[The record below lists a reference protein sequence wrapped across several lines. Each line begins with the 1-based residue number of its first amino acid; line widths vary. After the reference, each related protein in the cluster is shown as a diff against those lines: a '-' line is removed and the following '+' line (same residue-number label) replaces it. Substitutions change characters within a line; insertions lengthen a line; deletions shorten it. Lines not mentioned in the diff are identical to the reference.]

1 MKVLHIYK
9 TYMPDTVGGV
19 ETAIQELSQGMKTF
33 GVESQILTVSNREQI
48 NTDDQ
53 ITVNRL
59 KKSFSISSCPFSINF
74 MRQFRDYTAS
84 ADIIHY
90 HFPWPFAEMMHLY
103 KQVDKPSLV
112 TYHSDIVRQWFLKP
126 LYRPLMKAFLTSV
139 DCIVTTSQNYLDT
152 SEDLKPFRDK
162 CIVIPIGLTDNFK
175 QDGSSTLNKW
185 KQRFQ
190 SKFILYIG
198 ATRYYKGLHL
208 LLDTAGY
215 TDADIVIAGS
225 GPLDD
230 LLKERVSQENLS
242 NVHLIGQVSQ
252 ADKAALLRLATG
264 VILPSHLRSEAFG
277 VTLVEGLM
285 YAKPLISTSIGTG
298 TSYINQHKETGIVVP
313 ANNVKQMLKAINT
326 LYYDETSAQRYGE
339 AARQRY
345 LQYFTQE
352 SYCKKY
358 MDAYRWLLEGNKMRA
373 FN

>member
-1 MKVLHIYK
+1 
-9 TYMPDTVGGV
+9 MPDTVGGV
-19 ETAIQELSQGMKTF
+19 ETAIQELAQGMNTF
-33 GVESQILTVSNREQI
+33 GVQSQVLTVSDREQTNI
-48 NTDDQ
+48 DDH
-53 ITVNRL
+53 ITVNRF
-59 KKSFSISSCPFSINF
+59 KKSFSISSCPFSIDF
-74 MRQFRDYTAS
+74 MRKFRDYTA
-84 ADIIHY
+84 AVDIIHY
-90 HFPWPFAEMMHLY
+90 HFPWPFAEMIHLFN
-103 KQVDKPSLV
+103 QVDKPSLV
-112 TYHSDIVRQWFLKP
+112 TYHSDIVRQRFLKP
-126 LYRPLMKAFLTSV
+126 FYRPLMKAFLASV
-139 DCIVTTSQNYLDT
+139 NCIVTTSQNYLET
-152 SEDLKPFRDK
+152 SEDLKPYRDK
-162 CIVIPIGLTDNFK
+162 CIVIPIGLTDNFNE
-175 QDGSSTLNKW
+175 GSASTLNKW

-225 GPLDD
+225 GPLDTR
-230 LLKERVSQENLS
+230 LKERVSREELS

-252 ADKAALLRLATG
+252 SDKAALLRLATG

-298 TSYINQHKETGIVVP
+298 TSYINQHKQTGIVVP

-345 LQYFTQE
+345 LQYFTQN
-352 SYCKKY
+352 SYCQKY
-358 MDAYRWLLEGNKMRA
+358 MDVYRWLLEGNKMRV

>member
-1 MKVLHIYK
+1 
-9 TYMPDTVGGV
+9 MPDTVGGV
-19 ETAIQELSQGMKTF
+19 ETAIHELAQGMNASE
-33 GVESQILTVSNREQI
+33 VESQILTVSDREQI
-48 NTDDQ
+48 NVDDH
-53 ITVNRL
+53 ITVNRF
-59 KKSFSISSCPFSINF
+59 KKSFSISSCPFSIDF
-74 MRQFRDYTAS
+74 MRKFRDYTAS

-103 KQVDKPSLV
+103 KQVDNPSLV
-112 TYHSDIVRQWFLKP
+112 TYHSDIVRQRFLKP
-126 LYRPLMKAFLTSV
+126 LYRPLMKAFLASV
-139 DCIVTTSQNYLDT
+139 NCIVTTSQNYLDT
-152 SEDLKPFRDK
+152 SEDLRPYRDK
-162 CIVIPIGLTDNFK
+162 CVVIPIGLTDSFNENI
-175 QDGSSTLNKW
+175 SSNLTKW
-185 KQRFQ
+185 KKRFQ

-225 GPLDD
+225 GPLDAI
-230 LLKERVSQENLS
+230 LKERVNREDLS

-252 ADKAALLRLATG
+252 TDKAALLRLATG

-298 TSYINQHKETGIVVP
+298 TSYINQHKKTGIVVP

-326 LYYDETSAQRYGE
+326 LYYDEMSAQRYGE

-352 SYCKKY
+352 SYCQNY
-358 MDAYRWLLEGNKMRA
+358 MNTYRSLIRGKKMRA
-373 FN
+373 IN